1 MRRRPRSR
9 TSRASRLAHACCLAL
24 ALAFVARADDEAKDG
39 STVERAS
46 TSSTS
51 TVDDA
56 SPATMNATVRAIS
69 ETLMELASATNA
81 SMAAAAYEEAL
92 RELGGTTNGT
102 AARIAA
108 NAVEAGDYVGAGE
121 ALASA
126 VVGLVNSTVGD
137 DTAAAFARALEAMGD
152 ETRGAATKDADED
165 EDADEASSDL
175 ETYLLDTSSPK
186 TSRARA
192 KLVEPIEEEYSSDD
206 VRAVGVVLADVG
218 RSYGESSV
226 TRTLARFAARRN
238 AVVVR
243 PGTCSGKPI
252 SCTGACVVDKDS
264 VASQLKALGGGKS
277 ARLGGFAVGS
287 ARGDWMSTVAE
298 EDSRWIG
305 EVAHPVQFAFE
316 RMYRAARHYITSGD
330 AEFAPVPELESC
342 SNFTES
348 LDVLR
353 KKCASMRCKTGF
365 ADMQKYITATQKK
378 TILGCPGFTSNPQT
392 TRLRGT
398 TVENSE
404 TPSSAERRTRAKYAA
419 LVPIGS
425 PEKENES
432 LVALTYSFDFK
443 LSDLVFHRTSRE
455 MQDDAYDVS
464 KEPKELR
471 ESVEGGNK
479 IDLKLFNKVEA
490 QIEDAKAQDTFASRL
505 EALRGMSAAADLFCL
520 ENKVCT
526 TGRAATKVIDI
537 DPVHASTLGAFPA
550 SCGTEEV
557 AKEIKCVEDWFLCDG
572 PDASGSVW
580 HAGTVSTK
588 SQDVAAAG
596 QTEKTSEKS
605 SKNTTTTATAT
616 ATATATTTTT
626 TTTAKSV
633 DDDGDADGPSTAET
647 GDGKEAAES
656 KPKPTATATA
666 APTKSVAFQA
676 AANVHRQSPWLWYS
690 IVFILFAVILASYAH
705 SYLESANSARP
716 ASSLELGASIVR
728 AEREVSAKK
737 IGREMSANDEFWK
750 SASHPSSPPTESARG
765 TGLDS
770 GTAGRR
776 PGRSRARVV
785 RGPMTAEER
794 AFYDEL

>member
-1 MRRRPRSR
+1 
-9 TSRASRLAHACCLAL
+9 
-24 ALAFVARADDEAKDG
+24 
-39 STVERAS
+39 
-46 TSSTS
+46 
-51 TVDDA
+51 
-56 SPATMNATVRAIS
+56 
-69 ETLMELASATNA
+69 
-81 SMAAAAYEEAL
+81 MAAAAYEEAL

-102 AARIAA
+102 AARNAA
-108 NAVEAGDYVGAGE
+108 NAVEAGDRAGE

-137 DTAAAFARALEAMGD
+137 DTAAALARALEAMGD
-152 ETRGAATKDADED
+152 ETRGAATKDEDED
-165 EDADEASSDL
+165 EDANEASSDL

-186 TSRARA
+186 TSRARV
-192 KLVEPIEEEYSSDD
+192 KLVEPIEEEDSSDD

-218 RSYGESSV
+218 RSYGESSL
-226 TRTLARFAARRN
+226 TRTLARFASRRN
-238 AVVVR
+238 AVVIR

-264 VASQLKALGGGKS
+264 VASQMKALGGGKS
-277 ARLGGFAVGS
+277 ARLGGVAVGS
-287 ARGDWMSTVAE
+287 AREDWMSTVAE

-398 TVENSE
+398 TVEKSE

-443 LSDLVFHRTSRE
+443 LSDLVFHRTSGE

-471 ESVEGGNK
+471 ESIEGGNK

-490 QIEDAKAQDTFASRL
+490 QIEDTKAQDTFASRL

-526 TGRAATKVIDI
+526 TGRAATKVIDV

-580 HAGTVSTK
+580 HAGTVSMK

-605 SKNTTTTATAT
+605 SENTTAAATTTATAT
-616 ATATATTTTT
+616 ATATATTT

-666 APTKSVAFQA
+666 APPKSVAFQA
-676 AANVHRQSPWLWYS
+676 AANVHRQSPWLCGRHV
-690 IVFILFAVILASYAH
+690 IRIHPGALRAMQAFARGECGTMRMAA
-705 SYLESANSARP
+705 
-716 ASSLELGASIVR
+716 ASSADTPLATR
-728 AEREVSAKK
+728 
-737 IGREMSANDEFWK
+737 IGRSALDQLEILPGLTARAAFAIGWPEGFEGNLQIGRSPPLSSDK
-750 SASHPSSPPTESARG
+750 SATHFPILRRETGAPYDEMLFFDDCGWEDHCERVARRCVEARSGLGPVTVRTPRGCRVEEYARG
-765 TGLDS
+765 LALYD
-770 GTAGRR
+770 A
-776 PGRSRARVV
+776 RARKISSVAV
-785 RGPMTAEER
+785 EP
-794 AFYDEL
+794 